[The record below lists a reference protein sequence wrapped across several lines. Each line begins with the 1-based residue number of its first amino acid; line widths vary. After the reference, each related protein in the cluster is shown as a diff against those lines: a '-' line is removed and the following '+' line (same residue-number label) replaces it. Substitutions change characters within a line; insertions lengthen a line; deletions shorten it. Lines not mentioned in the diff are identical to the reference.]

1 MGSSWLSKPI
11 QIPPSHRLLPPFPQ
25 FPGKCVRFFDVVKI
39 YLFIFFCLHWDFVA
53 ARGLSLVVA
62 SEGYFLAVVLGL
74 SVAVASLV
82 MEQGLYSTGS
92 VVVVLGLPVAMAS
105 LVDRGF
111 VALWHMRSSQT
122 MDRTCVPCIGR
133 QILNHW
139 TTREAPV
146 LCFIQYNQ

>member
-1 MGSSWLSKPI
+1 M
-11 QIPPSHRLLPPFPQ
+11 
-25 FPGKCVRFFDVVKI
+25 
-39 YLFIFFCLHWDFVA
+39 
-53 ARGLSLVVA
+53 A

-111 VALWHMRSSQT
+111 VALWHVRSSQT
-122 MDRTCVPCIGR
+122 RNGTPHCRGG
-133 QILNHW
+133 
-139 TTREAPV
+139 A
-146 LCFIQYNQ
+146 

>member
-1 MGSSWLSKPI
+1 M
-11 QIPPSHRLLPPFPQ
+11 
-25 FPGKCVRFFDVVKI
+25 
-39 YLFIFFCLHWDFVA
+39 
-53 ARGLSLVVA
+53 A
-62 SEGYFLAVVLGL
+62 SEGYSLAMVLGL

-82 MEQGLYSTGS
+82 MGQGLHSTGS
-92 VVVVLGLPVAMAS
+92 VVAVLGLPVAAAS

-111 VALWHMRSSQT
+111 AALRHVGSSQT